1 MNDAEWE
8 LLLHTDQRKACSELV
23 NTFANLVYA
32 IAANKLGSVA
42 SREDIEDCVS
52 DIFAEVLRCAP
63 SYSANA
69 GSMKAFISAIAKRR
83 SIDAFRR
90 ISRLSVCTD
99 SIDSDDFAMP
109 AAPDNI
115 EDAVDDDLMKHQLW
129 EAVKGLGEPDSQI
142 IFYQY
147 FYCFKVSDIAGKLGM
162 TPAAVQK
169 RSLRARE
176 KLRMVLEKR

>member
-8 LLLHTDQRKACSELV
+8 SLLRTNQRLACSELV
-23 NTFANLVYA
+23 NTFGNLVYA
-32 IAANKLGSVA
+32 IAADKLGSVA

-52 DIFAEVLRCAP
+52 DIFAEVIKCAG
-63 SYSANA
+63 SYKESG
-69 GSMKAFISAIAKRR
+69 GSMKSFISAIAKRR

-90 ISRLSVCTD
+90 ISRKSGITD
-99 SIDSDDFAMP
+99 SIDSDDFSMP
-109 AAPDNI
+109 ASDVDMEEEVDN
-115 EDAVDDDLMKHQLW
+115 ELLKQDLWK
-129 EAVKGLGEPDSQI
+129 AVKGLGEPDSQI

-147 FYCFKVSDIAGKLGM
+147 FYCFKISDIARKLGM
-162 TPAAVQK
+162 TSAAVQK